1 MSEEHATAMVQR
13 YVNDLAQRLDC
24 QPAAAELSEGL
35 VPSPASGASRLRSD
49 GRCILRAIG
58 ELSEDEREVFDL
70 VGIQGLTQV
79 EAAELLVVRAVTVK
93 RRSSRD
99 VWLLTDQLAELRP
112 GGKPPDAI

>member
-1 MSEEHATAMVQR
+1 M
-13 YVNDLAQRLDC
+13 
-24 QPAAAELSEGL
+24 
-35 VPSPASGASRLRSD
+35 
-49 GRCILRAIG
+49 LRAID
-58 ELSEDEREVFDL
+58 ELFGNQWEAFDL

-93 RRSSRD
+93 RRLSRD